1 MKFLVLGD
9 NHGRWQTVQSV
20 IQTFKSQVDYIIHTG
35 DSEFPA
41 DDPLWDDVD
50 AVVSGNMDFDPQ
62 YRKHYLLNTEEGQVF
77 VVHGHRHGVHQ
88 SNQTLLEL
96 AREKDIKFVFHGHTH
111 RLYADYQE
119 GVLFVNPGSLNQAR
133 GLHPERTFSVVTVL
147 ADSIEVT
154 FYDDNLQQ
162 VETLTETFKR

>member
-35 DSEFPA
+35 DSEFPS

-62 YRKHYLLNTEEGQVF
+62 FRKQYLLNTEEGQVF
-77 VVHGHRHGVHQ
+77 VVHGHRHGVNH
-88 SNQTLLEL
+88 SNQTLLDL

-111 RLYADYQE
+111 RLYADYQA
-119 GVLFVNPGSLNQAR
+119 GVLLVNPGSLNQSR
-133 GLHPERTFSVVTVL
+133 GEHQVLTFAIVTVL
-147 ADSIEVT
+147 ADSIVVN
-154 FYDDNLQQ
+154 FYDDNLQM